1 MEERKLDTRESMEL
15 ISRMIQNTR
24 NRLENHAGRPF
35 LVWGYTTVG
44 IALLNYWF
52 NIAGC
57 HPAWCFTWFLIPIIG
72 CLLMR
77 LFPDKKPTEPRT
89 EIDRIVGKVW
99 LVSSLSLI
107 PIFLFSLFHGLSY
120 RHSLFELITLVM
132 ATATATTGMIVR
144 SKIYIVAG
152 LTCMALSVLFP
163 LYDYFLKKIATSDGI
178 EITAGLLN
186 NEILIFAGVFFIMMV
201 SGRYHQLPIA
211 QKMFKELN
219 PLLHSELRL
228 AVMSILLGV
237 EEADFVFIREQTGA
251 SAGNLSVQIDKLQ
264 KAGYITVEKT
274 FRGKIP
280 RTLCRITPTG
290 VDAFEEYV
298 EALKSYIKK

>member
-144 SKIYIVAG
+144 SKIYIVA
-152 LTCMALSVLFP
+152 
-163 LYDYFLKKIATSDGI
+163 TSDGI

-201 SGRYHQLPIA
+201 VPGHIINYQSHKRCSR
-211 QKMFKELN
+211 N
-219 PLLHSELRL
+219 
-228 AVMSILLGV
+228 
-237 EEADFVFIREQTGA
+237 
-251 SAGNLSVQIDKLQ
+251 
-264 KAGYITVEKT
+264 
-274 FRGKIP
+274 
-280 RTLCRITPTG
+280 
-290 VDAFEEYV
+290 
-298 EALKSYIKK
+298 